1 MYAASD
7 ILGTTALGSMKN
19 VLILSLNNLVTPMK
33 SDEYWQLRALQR
45 EADSHKDAASTA
57 LRLRALYER
66 ASKDLQKRIH
76 KIFDAYVDYTGIDEQ
91 KAREFLS
98 TQESAELLEELRKQ
112 YEETSNAEALAKL
125 NVPAYGY
132 RISRLQAARRVVE
145 AELDK
150 LATQEEKVGTGQ
162 LVDTYDKSYYKTAYD
177 TLPELPETPVV
188 PLSEN
193 VAEEAVQ
200 NKWDGKN
207 YSERV
212 WKNRD
217 KLAQEAGRTIDSS
230 AASGASIAQMTKELS
245 DLMDVGSY
253 VAARLI
259 RTEVNRMHNNAA
271 LASYTA
277 MGLKEYKYLATLDCR
292 TCAVCGALDGKAFPI
307 TEAHTGVNFPPI
319 HPNDRCTTVPKIP
332 GVNGSDGS
340 RAARNP
346 ETGRNY
352 KVPVDMNYE
361 EWRKSISEKY
371 GTNGIQTAQKKYWN
385 RKTDTEQMK
394 AIRKVLGK
402 DAPNN
407 IADFQNLKYNDA
419 DRWEFVQLDY
429 QRQARLLQH
438 PELKLPNAEKAT
450 AADAKFEKYL
460 FDGVHP
466 EGLAKGV
473 AFTSRL
479 GYDINNW
486 QNLRDEILNRAS
498 HYPATLK
505 SSGKFG
511 DNYEQKIII
520 PGSKGTPANVIVG
533 WNVVGDVTKLTT
545 AYIKEVK

>member
-1 MYAASD
+1 
-7 ILGTTALGSMKN
+7 
-19 VLILSLNNLVTPMK
+19 MK
-33 SDEYWQLRALQR
+33 SDEYWQMRALQR
-45 EADSHKDAASTA
+45 ESESHSDAAA
-57 LRLRALYER
+57 AQQRIRLLYENADKSLR
-66 ASKDLQKRIH
+66 KQIH
-76 KIFDAYVDYTGIDEQ
+76 KIFDTYVDYTGVDEQ
-91 KAREFLS
+91 KARELLS
-98 TQESAELLEELRKQ
+98 IQETAELLAELRKQ
-112 YEETSNAEALAKL
+112 YEQTGDAKALAKL
-125 NVPAYGY
+125 NAPAYGY
-132 RISRLQAARRVVE
+132 RISHLQAARRVIE

-150 LATQEEKVGTGQ
+150 LAAQEEKTGTGQ
-162 LVDTYDKSYYKTAYD
+162 LVDTYDNSYYKTAYD

-193 VAEEAVQ
+193 VVEEAVQ

-217 KLAQEAGRTIDSS
+217 KLAQEAGRIIDSS
-230 AASGASIAQMTKELS
+230 AASGASIVQMTTELS

-259 RTEVNRMHNNAA
+259 RTEVNRMHNNAE

-292 TCAVCGALDGKAFPI
+292 TCVVCGALDGKIFKVS
-307 TEAHTGVNFPPI
+307 EAQTGVNFPPI
-319 HPNDRCTTVPKIP
+319 HPNDRCTITPVVP
-332 GVNGSDGS
+332 GAAESGS
-340 RAARNP
+340 RTARNP

-352 KVPVDMNYE
+352 KVPVDMDYE

-371 GTNGIQTAQKKYWN
+371 GADSIQTAQKKYWN